1 MWTRSA
7 KQADNT
13 FSITV
18 WDNDGSVYLEQSGFM
33 TVRDAEQAAERA
45 QREVLF
51 GNPEYTMD
59 QDFAEMSDDELLA
72 ELGM

>member
-13 FSITV
+13 FAITV
-18 WDNDGSVYLEQSGFM
+18 WDNDGAVYLEQSGFM
-33 TVRDAEQAAERA
+33 AVRDAEHAAERA

-51 GNPEYTMD
+51 GKHEYTLD
-59 QDFAEMSDDELLA
+59 QVFAEMSDDELFA
-72 ELGM
+72 ELGI